1 MLVPL
6 DWIGLP
12 GQYGLTSFQAGHW
25 AGRTGMQMMEDREL
39 TMDDYLA
46 MLRRRMKVILI
57 PALLAP
63 LAGFLVSYLFSAK
76 YTSKALVLVEAP
88 KIPDMVVQQV
98 FTEDLAQHIA
108 TIEQRVLS
116 PARLRPM
123 VERLGLARG
132 GQNIDDII
140 DNIRLNMTIEPVV
153 TDLSL
158 SKKRPGQNGTTVPGF
173 NVNYTASTAREA
185 QQICTDLTSML
196 LEEDLKSRQDATQGT
211 TLFLTKQVDDAKDNL
226 DEMDRKLA
234 AFKNQHMGQLPG
246 DEDNNLKILMGLNS
260 QLDANTQSLN
270 RATQDKSY
278 TESMLAQQLAA
289 WKSSESSNN
298 PQSLQQQLSQLQAQL
313 IDLQGRYTD
322 DHPDVI
328 KTKADIAAVKKQ
340 LQGINDTSGKAASGA
355 GDKESASEPPEI
367 RQLRLQI
374 HQYQDLIG
382 QATRD
387 QKKLQQEIGLYQG
400 RVASSPAVEEQYK
413 ELARDYDNA
422 QKVYQDDLAKQST
435 SKMAT
440 QAEQQQQ
447 GEQMALLNPADLPD
461 SPSFPNRL
469 FFAGGGLGAGLMLG
483 LGLAMWLE
491 LREKC
496 IRTEADA
503 EAAVGLPMLVAV
515 PWVIDTEPENGAG
528 KRYFWHRKKQLDEK
542 DEKEEP
548 ARV

>member
-1 MLVPL
+1 M
-6 DWIGLP
+6 
-12 GQYGLTSFQAGHW
+12 
-25 AGRTGMQMMEDREL
+25 MQNREL

-46 MLRRRMKVILI
+46 MLRRRIKVILI

-63 LAGFLVSYLFSAK
+63 LAGFLVSYAFSPK
-76 YTSKALVLVEAP
+76 YTSQSLVLVEAP

-98 FTEDLAQHIA
+98 FTEDLTQHIA
-108 TIEQRVLS
+108 TIQQQVLS
-116 PARLRPM
+116 PSRLRPM
-123 VERLGLARG
+123 LERLGLVKG
-132 GQNIDDII
+132 GQNIEDVV
-140 DNIRLNMTIEPVV
+140 DNIRLNMTIQPVV
-153 TDLSL
+153 TDLSQIGTGA
-158 SKKRPGQNGTTVPGF
+158 KKKPGQNSSAVPGF
-173 NVNYTASTAREA
+173 YVNYTASTAREA

-211 TLFLTKQVDDAKDNL
+211 TVFLTKQVEDAKQNL
-226 DEMDRKLA
+226 DDLDKKLA

-289 WKSSESSNN
+289 WKTSQSASN
-298 PQSLQQQLSQLQAQL
+298 PQTLQTQLSQLQAQL
-313 IDLQGRYTD
+313 IDQEARYTG

-328 KTKADIAAVKKQ
+328 KTKADIAQVKKK
-340 LQGINDTSGKAASGA
+340 LAEIDDTSAKGSDTANEKASG
-355 GDKESASEPPEI
+355 SEPPEI

-374 HQYQDLIG
+374 HQYQDLLA

-387 QKKLQQEIGLYQG
+387 QKKLQQEIAVYQG
-400 RVASSPAVEEQYK
+400 RVASSPSIEEEYK

-447 GEQMALLNPADLPD
+447 GEQLVLLNPASLPD
-461 SPSFPNRL
+461 LPSFPNRL
-469 FFAGGGLGAGLMLG
+469 LFAGGGLGAGLALG
-483 LGLAMWLE
+483 LGLALWLE
-491 LREKC
+491 LRDKC

-503 EAAVGLPMLVAV
+503 EAALDLPLLVAV
-515 PWVIDTEPENGAG
+515 PWVTQHASANGNGKGHFWSRNKQPEE
-528 KRYFWHRKKQLDEK
+528 RKET
-542 DEKEEP
+542 

>member
-1 MLVPL
+1 
-6 DWIGLP
+6 
-12 GQYGLTSFQAGHW
+12 
-25 AGRTGMQMMEDREL
+25 
-39 TMDDYLA
+39 MDDYLA

-63 LAGFLVSYLFSAK
+63 LAGFLISYVFAAK
-76 YTSKALVLVEAP
+76 YTSQSEVLVTPP

-98 FTEDLAQHIA
+98 FTEDLTQHIT
-108 TIEQRVLS
+108 TIAQRVLS
-116 PARLRPM
+116 PAQLRPM
-123 VERLGLARG
+123 VERLGLAKG
-132 GQNIDDII
+132 GQSVDDVIANIQANMNIQPVPDI
-140 DNIRLNMTIEPVV
+140 
-153 TDLSL
+153 SQFGAAA
-158 SKKRPGQNGTTVPGF
+158 KKRPGQNSSPVPGF

-211 TLFLTKQVDDAKDNL
+211 TVFLTKQVEDAKQNL
-226 DEMDRKLA
+226 DDLDKKLA

-289 WKSSESSNN
+289 WKTSQSASN
-298 PQSLQQQLSQLQAQL
+298 PQTLQTQLSQLQAQL
-313 IDLQGRYTD
+313 IDLEARYTE

-328 KTKADIAAVKKQ
+328 KTKADIAQVRKK
-340 LQGINDTSGKAASGA
+340 LAEINDTSAKGGDAANE
-355 GDKESASEPPEI
+355 KESGSEPPEI

-374 HQYQDLIG
+374 HQYQDLIA

-387 QKKLQQEIGLYQG
+387 QKKLQQEIGVYQS
-400 RVASSPAVEEQYK
+400 RVASSPGIEGEYK

-447 GEQMALLNPADLPD
+447 GEQMALLNPANLPD

-469 FFAGGGLGAGLMLG
+469 LFAGGGLGAGLVLG
-483 LGLAMWLE
+483 LGLALWLE
-491 LREKC
+491 LRDKC
-496 IRTEADA
+496 IRTEADV
-503 EAAVGLPMLVAV
+503 EAALELPLLVAV
-515 PWVIDTEPENGAG
+515 PWVVETATTDGNGKG
-528 KRYFWHRKKQLDEK
+528 RFWNRKKQPDERK
-542 DEKEEP
+542 EP